1 MLGSKPQPNPA
12 RRQVLYAGSFAR
24 MGSAAAAS
32 AEAAEGKT
40 AKKAAGDGLGELRNQ
55 IRTMRFG
62 QMATKIFEA
71 SCGGSGNDRPDTA
84 ASAIARAAES
94 ANGVSGAAKQLAE
107 SLAAGDAKK
116 SSDAERY
123 DDLFGSAMAL
133 FAVEQSAAIDAY
145 VAVEMIMQAAK
156 KSGVKLQGV
165 G

>member
-1 MLGSKPQPNPA
+1 
-12 RRQVLYAGSFAR
+12 
-24 MGSAAAAS
+24 MGSAA
-32 AEAAEGKT
+32 EAAEETEEKT
-40 AKKAAGDGLGELRNQ
+40 AKGAAGDGLGELRNQ

-71 SCGGSGNDRPDTA
+71 SRGNDRPDTA

-116 SSDAERY
+116 ASDAERY